1 MRYGLPAPRDLDGE
15 PTPEIGRG
23 LDEAAIE
30 RYLSDERRAAAR
42 RILGVGAVA
51 LTFGAIGLVPLWH
64 WLTEGGV
71 APRVVLAAPLLL
83 CIGAVLTVYG
93 LAARARA

>member
-1 MRYGLPAPRDLDGE
+1 MRYGLPAGDFDGE

-30 RYLSDERRAAAR
+30 RYLADERRAGAR
-42 RILGVGAVA
+42 RILGVGAGA
-51 LTFGAIGLVPLWH
+51 LVFGAIGLVPLWQ
-64 WLTEGGV
+64 WMNQGGAV
-71 APRVVLAAPLLL
+71 PRVVFAAPLLL

-93 LAARARA
+93 LFARARA